1 MDDENFQD
9 LIKTKCNLCFRKETK
24 KDSCMLFSSKH
35 VGIELCLGHF
45 KDQEDRM
52 KKVREEFEKEDKPK
66 VNMDRAIREA
76 VKNTYLRNKRLFDNW
91 DIKRKSN
98 D

>member
-1 MDDENFQD
+1 
-9 LIKTKCNLCFRKETK
+9 
-24 KDSCMLFSSKH
+24 MLFSSKH
-35 VGIELCLGHF
+35 AGIKLCLGPF

-52 KKVREEFEKEDKPK
+52 KKVREDFGHKRK

-76 VKNTYLRNKRLFDNW
+76 QINSSLNTYLRNKKLFDDW
-91 DIKRKSN
+91 DIKRKCG